1 MSGASQAAGESPG
14 SFYKLEFLL
23 VANWDNT
30 LAEWN
35 SPTGAIAGISE
46 TCGNHNKKESGLR

>member
-1 MSGASQAAGESPG
+1 MQ
-14 SFYKLEFLL
+14 FKLEFLL

-46 TCGNHNKKESGLR
+46 HITYNVFVTITKRRVDLDGCC

>member
-1 MSGASQAAGESPG
+1 MQ
-14 SFYKLEFLL
+14 FKLEFLL

-46 TCGNHNKKESGLR
+46 HI